1 MCSIYPEY
9 RTFHVR
15 YFSSGPIEAILH
27 FHTRPNRK
35 KIQYSEKCNQIK
47 QKKEYNLS
55 IRSKINQSLKE
66 MARIVIYLPSPTVF
80 RVRRRNLLSQ
90 LGSWLTPLP
99 CPRLGSVCLVQ
110 VSPSVFPLLGR
121 RPEFRNRFP
130 FVQGLVE
137 YAVG

>member
-1 MCSIYPEY
+1 MCSMHPKN

-15 YFSSGPIEAILH
+15 YISCGPIEAIFH
-27 FHTRPNRK
+27 FQTRPNRK

-55 IRSKINQSLKE
+55 IRSKVNQSLKE
-66 MARIVIYLPSPTVF
+66 MVRIVIYLPSPIVF

-90 LGSWLTPLP
+90 LCSCLTSLS
-99 CPRLGSVCLVQ
+99 CPRIGSVRLVQ

-130 FVQGLVE
+130 FVRGLVE